1 MRLSMLK
8 RDWALALAPKELS
21 GRPEGFIFACLCMAV
36 LVLVAIADAR
46 THQYGTV
53 GGIAFIPVLAA
64 AWLLSDRMTAAV
76 AGVAMSPAPLGVPR
90 GAVGIRTVLH
100 RLIRILLL

>member
-36 LVLVAIADAR
+36 VVLVAIADVR

-64 AWLLSDRMTAAV
+64 AWLLSHRMTAVVVGDGMSMALPGAV
-76 AGVAMSPAPLGVPR
+76 LGR
-90 GAVGIRTVLH
+90 GASVHGT
-100 RLIRILLL
+100 